1 MQRLA
6 GRKSELR
13 RGNKKVRLRGEDETT
28 TAEELSARKK
38 EGAVRTS
45 KEITETN

>member
-1 MQRLA
+1 MRL
-6 GRKSELR
+6 K
-13 RGNKKVRLRGEDETT
+13 GEDETT
-28 TAEELSARKK
+28 TGEELSAKKK